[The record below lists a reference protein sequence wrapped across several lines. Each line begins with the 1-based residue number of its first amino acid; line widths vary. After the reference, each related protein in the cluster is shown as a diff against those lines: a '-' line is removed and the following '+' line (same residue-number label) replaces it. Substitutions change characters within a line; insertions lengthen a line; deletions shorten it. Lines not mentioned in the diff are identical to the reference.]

1 MERNPSSHKNDPV
14 IGVEHDPLIG
24 RQEPEELG
32 EEWVKLAR
40 RNVNEVPELK
50 KERIARCG
58 EVCQAAK
65 QIEKDTNCPTMIR
78 ICHLTYQEAK

>member
-1 MERNPSSHKNDPV
+1 MERNPSSHKSDPV

-24 RQEPEELG
+24 RQEPEELS

-58 EVCQAAK
+58 EVRQAAK
-65 QIEKDTNCPTMIR
+65 QIEKETKCPTMIW

>member
-1 MERNPSSHKNDPV
+1 MRMERNPSSHRNDPV

-24 RQEPEELG
+24 RQEPEELS

-50 KERIARCG
+50 KERIAR
-58 EVCQAAK
+58 
-65 QIEKDTNCPTMIR
+65 
-78 ICHLTYQEAK
+78 